1 MNDSS
6 LSIYQNP
13 ELVAETQRNFIRK
26 VFAWMTLGLFIT
38 TVGSFV
44 MLFNPALMNAM
55 MARPWTFI
63 VLLFAELGL
72 VVFLSAAINR
82 LSPAM
87 AGVSFIVYAALNGI
101 TLSVIFMV
109 YELSSIFETFLIC
122 ALMFAAMTIFGYTTK
137 RDLTSLGSL
146 LFMGLIG
153 VVLAGLL
160 NLFIRSSGLY
170 WIVTIVGILVFVG
183 LIAYDTQKLKNM
195 SLAVSAD
202 GEAEAKASVIGA
214 LALYLDFINLF
225 LLLLRIFG
233 RRR

>member
-1 MNDSS
+1 MG
-6 LSIYQNP
+6 QNP
-13 ELVAETQRNFIRK
+13 EMVAETQRNFIRK
-26 VFAWMTLGLFIT
+26 VFGWMTLGLFIT
-38 TVGSFV
+38 AVGSYI
-44 MLFNPALMNAM
+44 MLLNPALMQAM
-55 MARPWTFI
+55 LKTGWPWLI
-63 VLLFAELGL
+63 LMFAEIGL
-72 VVFLSAAINR
+72 VIFLTAAINR

-87 AGVSFIVYAALNGI
+87 AGVSFIVYAALNGV
-101 TLSVIFMV
+101 TLSIIFLV
-109 YELSSIFETFLIC
+109 YDISSIFQTFLIC
-122 ALMFAAMTIFGYTTK
+122 ALMFAVMTIFGYTTK

-153 VVLAGLL
+153 VLLAGLL

-170 WIVTIVGILVFVG
+170 WIVTIVGILVFIG